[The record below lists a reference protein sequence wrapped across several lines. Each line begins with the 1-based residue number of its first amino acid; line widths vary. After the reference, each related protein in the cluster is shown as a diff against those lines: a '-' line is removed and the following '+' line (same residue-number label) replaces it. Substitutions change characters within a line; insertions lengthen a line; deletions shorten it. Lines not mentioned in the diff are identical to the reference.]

1 MIDVEEKREKI
12 AAIVRSIPE
21 DHLDIVQELLEKIE
35 LLDKDSVE
43 YLFTE
48 AVAQYGN
55 TLKKLA
61 E

>member
-1 MIDVEEKREKI
+1 MIAVEEKRENI
-12 AAIVRSIPE
+12 VAIVRTLSE
-21 DHLDIVQELLEKIE
+21 NQLDIVNQLLQKIE
-35 LLDKDSVE
+35 LLEKDSVE
-43 YLFTE
+43 YLFAE

>member
-1 MIDVEEKREKI
+1 MIAVEEKRENI
-12 AAIVRSIPE
+12 VAIVRTLPE
-21 DHLDIVQELLEKIE
+21 DQLDMVNQLLQKIE
-35 LLDKDSVE
+35 LLEKDSVE
-43 YLFTE
+43 YLFAE

>member
-1 MIDVEEKREKI
+1 MTAVEEKREKI
-12 AAIVRSIPE
+12 ISAIRSLP
-21 DHLDIVQELLEKIE
+21 DDRLDSLQQYIQKIE
-35 LLDKDSVE
+35 LADKDSVE
-43 YLFTE
+43 YIFAE

>member
-1 MIDVEEKREKI
+1 MIAVEEKRENI
-12 AAIVRSIPE
+12 VAIVRTLTE
-21 DHLDIVQELLEKIE
+21 DQLDIVNQLLQKIE
-35 LLDKDSVE
+35 LLEKDSVE
-43 YLFTE
+43 YLFAE

>member
-1 MIDVEEKREKI
+1 MIAVEEKRENI
-12 AAIVRSIPE
+12 VAIVRTLSE
-21 DHLDIVQELLEKIE
+21 NQLDIVNQLLQKIELLEK
-35 LLDKDSVE
+35 DSAE
-43 YLFTE
+43 YLFAE

>member
-1 MIDVEEKREKI
+1 MIPVEEKRENIIASVKKMDDEQLNLINELIKKI
-12 AAIVRSIPE
+12 
-21 DHLDIVQELLEKIE
+21 DLLK
-35 LLDKDSVE
+35 KDSIE
-43 YLFTE
+43 YLFAE